1 MHTKIALR
9 KYEYLSVEIFIMKKP
24 SRSFDLVNDDK
35 HWLALFE
42 THFQDLQSLNA
53 ISTIWISGLSKL
65 GIDHRKR
72 PLAEGLTQ
80 AIKPYT
86 GYSFIQTDENII
98 LEQIDWYTMIANYQM
113 PLTSFVRTPE
123 ELKYCDEPDI
133 WHDIM
138 GHIPFL
144 AEQVYSDMYQL
155 LANTYIDAYH
165 SGRKDLL
172 VELDF
177 IGGMLIELGLIKEAS
192 GLKAFGATFYSSS
205 EVFEAFKPEN
215 QIQFTLQA
223 LVSGESYDRHS
234 FQGKYYIFDSLEQL
248 VEIINGIRNRL

>member
-1 MHTKIALR
+1 
-9 KYEYLSVEIFIMKKP
+9 MKKA
-24 SRSFDLVNDDK
+24 SRTFDPNHDDK
-35 HWLALFE
+35 NWQILFE

-65 GIDHRKR
+65 GIDHRRR
-72 PLAEGLTQ
+72 PTAEGLTQ
-80 AIKPYT
+80 AIKAYT
-86 GYSFIQTDENII
+86 GYSFIQTSENII

-123 ELKYCDEPDI
+123 ELSYCDEPDI

-144 AEQVYSDMYQL
+144 AEQDYSDMYQL
-155 LANTYIDAYH
+155 LSNTYVEAYTAN
-165 SGRKDLL
+165 RQDLL
-172 VELDF
+172 KELDF
-177 IGGMLIELGLIKEAS
+177 IGGMLIELGLIREPS

-215 QIQFTLQA
+215 QIQFTTDA

-234 FQGKYYIFDSLEQL
+234 FQGKYYIFESLGQL
-248 VEIINGIRNRL
+248 VEVIRDIKNRL